1 MHYVSKDPIA
11 NLKVK
16 VVVTRISA
24 LKRKPKYAEQVRSM
38 GENGTQVCPT
48 PCAWTPCE
56 QLRVDWSAC

>member
-24 LKRKPKYAEQVRSM
+24 LKRNPKYAEQVRSM
-38 GENGTQVCPT
+38 GENGTKS
-48 PCAWTPCE
+48 A
-56 QLRVDWSAC
+56 QLHVHGLHVNSYV